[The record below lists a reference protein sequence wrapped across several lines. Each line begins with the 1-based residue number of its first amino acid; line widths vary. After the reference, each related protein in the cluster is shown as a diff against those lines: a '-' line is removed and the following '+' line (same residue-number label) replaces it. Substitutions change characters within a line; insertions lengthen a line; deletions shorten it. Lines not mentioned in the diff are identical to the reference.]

1 MSEKHHG
8 EESHG
13 EESHGEKH
21 HGLIAPPKDRFTSG
35 TMAAMRFVAQRML
48 LKPVVWSITRVTVRG
63 HEAVKGVKGAFIVV
77 ANHSSHLDA
86 PLIMCGLPRRLG
98 RYLAAG
104 AAADYFF
111 DIWWRR
117 ILTALFFNAFP
128 IDRTGTAARQG
139 VSKKL
144 LGRGVPLLVFPEGTR
159 SKTGE
164 MASFKA
170 GAAALSISCD
180 VPCVPV
186 ALVGASLAMPRGR
199 NWPIPGRPPVA
210 VIFGEP
216 MLGLPG
222 ETPDQ
227 FSARIQREVR
237 RLHSTAAASDE
248 IPALPVIGQKSSQ
261 SRTISKGAA

>member
-1 MSEKHHG
+1 MMTHNHP
-8 EESHG
+8 H
-13 EESHGEKH
+13 
-21 HGLIAPPKDRFTSG
+21 LIRAPKDRFTSG
-35 TMAAMRFVAQRML
+35 VMANMRFVAQRML
-48 LKPVVWSITRVTVRG
+48 LKPVVWSITRVSVQG
-63 HEAVKGVKGAFIVV
+63 HDAVKGVQGAFIAV

-86 PLIMCGLPRRLG
+86 PLIMCALPRRMG

-128 IDRTGTAARQG
+128 IDRTGTAQKQG

-144 LGRGVPLLVFPEGTR
+144 LNRGVPLLVFPEGTR

-164 MASFKA
+164 MADFKA
-170 GAAALSISCD
+170 GAAALSLSCN
-180 VPCVPV
+180 VPLVPV
-186 ALVGASLAMPRGR
+186 ALVGASAAMPRGR

-210 VIFGEP
+210 VVFGEP
-216 MLGLPG
+216 MIGLPG

-227 FSARIQREVR
+227 FSKRIRAEVQ
-237 RLHSTAAASDE
+237 RLHST
-248 IPALPVIGQKSSQ
+248 
-261 SRTISKGAA
+261 GAATADGSPRSTPKGIA

>member
-1 MSEKHHG
+1 MNDAHPSLLSG
-8 EESHG
+8 
-13 EESHGEKH
+13 
-21 HGLIAPPKDRFTSG
+21 PKDRFTSS
-35 TMAAMRFVAQRML
+35 TMAGLRFIAQRML
-48 LKPVVWSITRVTVRG
+48 LKPVVWSITRVSVRG
-63 HEAVKGVKGAFIVV
+63 HDAVKGVQGAFIAV

-86 PLIMCGLPRRLG
+86 PLIMCALPRRMG

-128 IDRTGTAARQG
+128 IDRTGTAQKQG

-144 LGRGVPLLVFPEGTR
+144 LSRGVPLLVFPEGTR

-164 MASFKA
+164 MAPFKA
-170 GAAALSISCD
+170 GAAALSIACD

-227 FSARIQREVR
+227 FSRRIAHEVR
-237 RLHSTAAASDE
+237 RLHSTAAESDA
-248 IPALPVIGQKSSQ
+248 IPALPVISPRQQG
-261 SRTISKGAA
+261 RGTTRGAA

>member
-1 MSEKHHG
+1 MNDPHPSLLTG
-8 EESHG
+8 
-13 EESHGEKH
+13 
-21 HGLIAPPKDRFTSG
+21 PKDRFTSS
-35 TMAAMRFVAQRML
+35 TMAGLRFVAQRML
-48 LKPVVWSITRVTVRG
+48 LKPVVWSITRVSVRG
-63 HEAVKGVKGAFIVV
+63 HDAVKGVQGAFIAV

-86 PLIMCGLPRRLG
+86 PLIMCALPRRMG

-128 IDRTGTAARQG
+128 IDRTGTAQKQG

-144 LGRGVPLLVFPEGTR
+144 LSRGVPLLVFPEGTR

-164 MASFKA
+164 MAPFKA

-227 FSARIQREVR
+227 FSRRIAHEVR
-237 RLHSTAAASDE
+237 RLHSTAAESDA
-248 IPALPVIGQKSSQ
+248 IPALPVISPRQQGRSTT
-261 SRTISKGAA
+261 RGAA

>member
-1 MSEKHHG
+1 MTDKHVH
-8 EESHG
+8 
-13 EESHGEKH
+13 
-21 HGLIAPPKDRFTSG
+21 PPRAAKDRFTSRG
-35 TMAAMRFVAQRML
+35 WAGMRFVAQRML
-48 LKPVVWSITRVTVRG
+48 LKPVVWSITRVSVRG
-63 HEAVKGVKGAFIVV
+63 HDAVKGVHGAFIAV

-86 PLIMCGLPRRLG
+86 PLIMCALPRRMG

-128 IDRTGTAARQG
+128 IDRTGTAQKQG

-144 LGRGVPLLVFPEGTR
+144 LNRGVPLLVFPEGTR

-164 MASFKA
+164 MAQFKA
-170 GAAALSISCD
+170 GAAALSLSCD
-180 VPCVPV
+180 VPLVPV
-186 ALVGASLAMPRGR
+186 AIVGASAAMPRGR

-216 MLGLPG
+216 MIGLPG

-227 FSARIQREVR
+227 FSERIATEVR
-237 RLHSTAAASDE
+237 RLHSTGAAAADGS
-248 IPALPVIGQKSSQ
+248 
-261 SRTISKGAA
+261 SRTTPKGIA

>member
-1 MSEKHHG
+1 MTDKHPH
-8 EESHG
+8 
-13 EESHGEKH
+13 
-21 HGLIAPPKDRFTSG
+21 LIRAPKDRFTSG
-35 TMAAMRFVAQRML
+35 VMAGMRFVAQRML
-48 LKPVVWSITRVTVRG
+48 LKPVVWSITRVSVRG
-63 HEAVKGVKGAFIVV
+63 HEAVKGVHGAFIAV

-86 PLIMCGLPRRLG
+86 PLIMCALPRRLG

-159 SKTGE
+159 SKTGA
-164 MASFKA
+164 MAEFKA

-216 MLGLPG
+216 MLSLPG

-237 RLHSTAAASDE
+237 RLHSSAAATDD
-248 IPALPVIGQKSSQ
+248 IPALPVATTKSSN
-261 SRTISKGAA
+261 RNISKGAA

>member
-1 MSEKHHG
+1 MTDKHPH
-8 EESHG
+8 
-13 EESHGEKH
+13 
-21 HGLIAPPKDRFTSG
+21 LIRAPKDRFTSG
-35 TMAAMRFVAQRML
+35 GWANMRFVAQRML
-48 LKPVVWSITRVTVRG
+48 LKPVVWSITRVSVRG
-63 HEAVKGVKGAFIVV
+63 HDAVKGVQGAFIAV

-86 PLIMCGLPRRLG
+86 PLIMCALPRRMG

-128 IDRTGTAARQG
+128 IDRTGTAQKQG

-144 LGRGVPLLVFPEGTR
+144 LNRGVPLLVFPEGTR

-164 MASFKA
+164 MAEFKA
-170 GAAALSISCD
+170 GAAALSLSCD
-180 VPCVPV
+180 VPLVPV
-186 ALVGASLAMPRGR
+186 AIVGASAAMPRGR

-210 VIFGEP
+210 VVFGEP
-216 MLGLPG
+216 MIGLPG

-227 FSARIQREVR
+227 FSKRIAAEVR
-237 RLHSTAAASDE
+237 RLHSSAAAE
-248 IPALPVIGQKSSQ
+248 APA
-261 SRTISKGAA
+261 RTTPKGIA